1 MGMVSA
7 ILTAA
12 GRNRRMIKDL
22 KTLKL
27 EMQHKLLLDLQ
38 GKPVIIRTLEKV
50 MGTGIE
56 ECVIVLGYFSNAI
69 SSVLS
74 NYHFNEIKIVKNPNI
89 NVELSETILNGVS
102 HVKPGLC
109 LCVAAD
115 QPTVSKETLRTL
127 IKIALKHFDQEN
139 IVSIMAREKSG
150 YLDSTK
156 GLGMPFVC
164 HSELL
169 KRYLPR
175 RKDNLNPI
183 LSDMLKEG
191 VAFYGVPPKNEF
203 ELININRWNDY
214 IKVLEGINT
223 KETN

>member
-1 MGMVSA
+1 MVSA

-12 GRNRRMIKDL
+12 GENKRMIEDL
-22 KTLKL
+22 RTRKQEK
-27 EMQHKLLLDLQ
+27 QHKLLLDLH

-50 MGTGIE
+50 KETGIE
-56 ECVIVLGYFSNAI
+56 ECVIVLGHFSRQI
-69 SSVLS
+69 FSVLS
-74 NYHFNEIKIVKNPNI
+74 NYPFNRIKIIENPNI

-102 HVKPGLC
+102 HVETGLC

-115 QPTVSKETLRTL
+115 QPTVSIETLRTL
-127 IKIALKHFDQEN
+127 IKVAVKYPDPEN
-139 IVSIMAREKSG
+139 IVSIMARDKKGFLNS
-150 YLDSTK
+150 YK

-164 HSELL
+164 HSKLL

-183 LSDMLKEG
+183 LGDMLKDG
-191 VAFYGVPPKNEF
+191 VIFYGVAPKNEL

-214 IKVLEGINT
+214 IQVLEGFSLE
-223 KETN
+223 KCD